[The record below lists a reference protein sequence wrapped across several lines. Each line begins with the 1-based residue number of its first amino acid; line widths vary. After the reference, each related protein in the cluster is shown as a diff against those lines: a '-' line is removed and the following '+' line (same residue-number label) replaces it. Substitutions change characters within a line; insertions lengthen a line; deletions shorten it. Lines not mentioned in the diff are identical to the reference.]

1 MFARMSRCCVAVMFS
16 RRRPIRTATRRR
28 TGAVPAPRRRP
39 RAPRAEPDA
48 QAAPSALA
56 RGSPRPAR
64 RPPRAGSPRRC
75 RRRPRPPRSLD
86 TFDPLAH
93 LMRRVETA
101 GRSEHG
107 SEQDRPVIFR
117 VRVLPQVG
125 RQRCEGTGRVPRIG
139 VLQGSA
145 LAPRDVLSAGP
156 TTVVAWLEWGRGMR
170 HSGALLIHC
179 GRGGWGELG
188 PVPARPGGNGGAG
201 TGGDPAEGIRNPKAP
216 DLAGGG
222 EVPTPEG
229 GSPASRRGAGFRAR
243 SQRSDSRP
251 PADIAVDL
259 GG

>member
-28 TGAVPAPRRRP
+28 TGAVPAPRRR
-39 RAPRAEPDA
+39 RAAHRAELAA

-56 RGSPRPAR
+56 RGSRRPAP

-93 LMRRVETA
+93 PLRRVETA
-101 GRSEHG
+101 SHGEHG

-117 VRVLPQVG
+117 VRGLPQVG

-179 GRGGWGELG
+179 GRGGWGGLG
-188 PVPARPGGNGGAG
+188 PVPARPRGDGGAG
-201 TGGDPAEGIRNPKAP
+201 AGGDPAEGIRNPKAP
-216 DLAGGG
+216 DPAGGG
-222 EVPTPEG
+222 GGPAPGG
-229 GSPASRRGAGFRAR
+229 GSPAPRRGPRFGAA
-243 SQRSDSRP
+243 SP
-251 PADIAVDL
+251 PSATPPPP
-259 GG
+259 